1 MAAGRVLDSGAELV
15 MLDDTAVAAGDAEL
29 DVPEEEMAVL
39 LEGSSE
45 EETTDEVA
53 ESVADGETL

>member
-1 MAAGRVLDSGAELV
+1 MLDSDAELV
-15 MLDDTAVAAGDAEL
+15 MLEDTAEAAGNTEL

-45 EETTDEVA
+45 EETADEVA

>member
-1 MAAGRVLDSGAELV
+1 MVAGRVLDSDAELV
-15 MLDDTAVAAGDAEL
+15 MLEDTAEAAGNTEL

-45 EETTDEVA
+45 EETADEVA

>member
-15 MLDDTAVAAGDAEL
+15 MLEDTAVAAGDAEL